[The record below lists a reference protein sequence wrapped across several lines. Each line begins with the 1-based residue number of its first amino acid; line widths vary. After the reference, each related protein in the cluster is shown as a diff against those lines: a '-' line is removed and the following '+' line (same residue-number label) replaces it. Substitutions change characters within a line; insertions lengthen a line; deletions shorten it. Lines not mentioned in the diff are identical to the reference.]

1 MFLGYGVF
9 LSVFCFSLQMRV
21 SMMLD
26 KDYLDRD
33 PFDCNITWFFGH
45 LNKR

>member
-21 SMMLD
+21 SMVLD
-26 KDYLDRD
+26 KDYLDGD
-33 PFDCNITWFFGH
+33 
-45 LNKR
+45 LL

>member
-21 SMMLD
+21 SVILD
-26 KDYLDRD
+26 KDGISLG
-33 PFDCNITWFFGH
+33 FWIFE
-45 LNKR
+45 